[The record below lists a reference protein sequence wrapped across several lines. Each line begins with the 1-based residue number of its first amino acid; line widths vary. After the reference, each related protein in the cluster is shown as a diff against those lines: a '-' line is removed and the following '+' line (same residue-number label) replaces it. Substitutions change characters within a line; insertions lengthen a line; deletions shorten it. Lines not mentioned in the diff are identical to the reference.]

1 MSLPFYLK
9 GWLPAFFCFK
19 GAEMDVVWDL
29 VVGRPDLALFFLDGG
44 GCQSRAQICES
55 EVLGRSPSRWVIADG
70 FILFFGTGVYF
81 DSFSSQRETGLLR
94 LKVVLAVFF
103 GGGGRRQGRRES
115 VVREGSRDSDV
126 ILLFLR
132 VLCEVRLAHTCL
144 YLSTV
149 LYVFLA

>member
-1 MSLPFYLK
+1 MPLLPF
-9 GWLPAFFCFK
+9 FCL
-19 GAEMDVVWDL
+19 DVELSVWDL
-29 VVGRPDLALFFLDGG
+29 VVGRPDLALFFLDDGG
-44 GCQSRAQICES
+44 RRSQAQIQES
-55 EVLGRSPSRWVIADG
+55 EVLGRSPGRWAIADG
-70 FILFFGTGVYF
+70 FILFFGMGVYF

-126 ILLFLR
+126 ILLFIR
-132 VLCEVRLAHTCL
+132 VLCEVWLAQLSSYPIRTCL